1 MLLGF
6 KYGHTVDWWALGI
19 VMYEMMVG
27 VHPFKLPETPTY
39 CEKILTNRVLY
50 PERLTCDAVSI
61 LKGVSIFHIKT
72 EVLRVPYSFLNSVFI
87 HT

>member
-27 VHPFKLPETPTY
+27 VHPFKLLETPTY
-39 CEKILTNRVLY
+39 CEK
-50 PERLTCDAVSI
+50 
-61 LKGVSIFHIKT
+61 KF
-72 EVLRVPYSFLNSVFI
+72 LRIVYYI
-87 HT
+87 QRG